1 METVTC
7 FILPTEGHSK
17 EWEEHIKGK
26 KKPLQH
32 IIDAEKT
39 FDRNQQ
45 LLLIKIQIKTWL
57 EGNHLNINV

>member
-7 FILPTEGHSK
+7 FILPTK
-17 EWEEHIKGK
+17 EAQKNEKNTLKEK

-45 LLLIKIQIKTWL
+45 LLLIKIQIKT
-57 EGNHLNINV
+57 